1 MLRGGARG
9 ARGGAGGLR
18 GGARGARGAGAAGR
32 GGAAEPSR
40 GVRAEAGVDV
50 VLSSGFLAFAHHL
63 GFLQAVE
70 RQGLGVR
77 GVMGTSAGALVGS
90 LYAAGLSPEAIEQEM
105 TRVPPIELLSPPVG
119 EFPPMGLCS
128 LAPLVQRLRKVLPGR
143 FEDLELPFACAVV
156 DRGGRHRV
164 VDSGS
169 LPEAVAASAAIPV
182 LFHPVDIPGCPGGPF
197 ADGGKVDRDGL
208 GPWRDLVR
216 AKGWEELPAVVH
228 LISRSSPLSGEDNV
242 YRHNERN
249 IAVVRSAKSGM
260 SLFSLGDF
268 AAQRAA
274 AAVNAQ
280 GTAGWVA
287 RELKK
292 RKSNPSPTV

>member
-1 MLRGGARG
+1 
-9 ARGGAGGLR
+9 
-18 GGARGARGAGAAGR
+18 
-32 GGAAEPSR
+32 
-40 GVRAEAGVDV
+40 VDV
-50 VLSSGFLAFAHHL
+50 VLSSGFLAFAQHV
-63 GFLQAVE
+63 GFLRAVE

-90 LYAAGLSPEAIEQEM
+90 MYAAGLSPEAIEQEM
-105 TRVPPIELLSPPVG
+105 TRVAPIELLSPPLG
-119 EFPPMGLCS
+119 EFPPMGFCS
-128 LAPLVQRLRKVLPGR
+128 LAPVVERLRKVLPGS
-143 FEDLELPFACAVV
+143 FEDLELRFACSVV
-156 DRGGRHRV
+156 DKGGRHRV
-164 VDSGS
+164 VDSGP

-216 AKGWEELPAVVH
+216 AKGLEELPAVVH
-228 LISRSSPLSGEDNV
+228 LISRSSPFSGDDDV

-268 AAQRAA
+268 AAHREAAEANARA
-274 AAVNAQ
+274 
-280 GTAGWVA
+280 TAGWVA
-287 RELKK
+287 REQEK
-292 RKSNPSPTV
+292 RRVAKECG

>member
-1 MLRGGARG
+1 M
-9 ARGGAGGLR
+9 
-18 GGARGARGAGAAGR
+18 
-32 GGAAEPSR
+32 
-40 GVRAEAGVDV
+40 
-50 VLSSGFLAFAHHL
+50 LSSGFLAFAQHV

-90 LYAAGLSPEAIEQEM
+90 MYAAGLSPEAIEQEM
-105 TRVPPIELLSPPVG
+105 TRVAPIELLSPPLG

-128 LAPLVQRLRKVLPGR
+128 LAPVVERLRKVLPGS
-143 FEDLELPFACAVV
+143 FEDLELRFACCVV
-156 DRGGRHRV
+156 DKGGRHRV
-164 VDSGS
+164 VDSGP

-182 LFHPVDIPGCPGGPF
+182 LFHPMDIPGCPGGPF

-216 AKGWEELPAVVH
+216 AKGLEELPAVVH
-228 LISRSSPLSGEDNV
+228 LISRSSPFSGDDDV

-268 AAQRAA
+268 AVHREAAEANARA
-274 AAVNAQ
+274 
-280 GTAGWVA
+280 TAGWVA
-287 RELKK
+287 RELEK
-292 RKSNPSPTV
+292 RRVAKECG